1 MEGRQALL
9 NRRIRLLVW
18 ATICYN
24 IVEAAVALTEGAR
37 VSSTALIGFGL
48 DSAVEVSAAA
58 AVAWQFAAPDPERRE
73 KAALRFVAIS
83 FFALAGYVGVESV
96 RSLLGYSEARHSP
109 VGIGLAAV
117 SLVVMPVLAWLQTR
131 AGREIGS
138 RSVVADARQTLLCS
152 YLSAALL
159 AGLVANA
166 ALGWW
171 WADPLAGL
179 VIAGFAVREGV
190 EAWRGEE
197 C

>member
-1 MEGRQALL
+1 
-9 NRRIRLLVW
+9 
-18 ATICYN
+18 
-24 IVEAAVALTEGAR
+24 
-37 VSSTALIGFGL
+37 
-48 DSAVEVSAAA
+48 
-58 AVAWQFAAPDPERRE
+58 
-73 KAALRFVAIS
+73 
-83 FFALAGYVGVESV
+83 
-96 RSLLGYSEARHSP
+96 
-109 VGIGLAAV
+109 
-117 SLVVMPVLAWLQTR
+117 MPVLAWLQTR

-166 ALGWW
+166 AGWW